1 VLTVLLDRVHKHRL
15 VESFKMRTLS
25 QSARDLATGTSSR
38 LLVED
43 CLARIVDVAGEG
55 RRAFLKVH
63 ADQARAAAD
72 YVDTLRRHGA
82 APSRFAGIPVSVKDL
97 FDIAGD
103 VTTAGSVAL
112 CDAPAA
118 KRDAAVVARMRGAGF
133 IPIGRTNMTEFAYSG
148 IGLNPHYGTPCNPY
162 DRATGRIPGG
172 SSSGAAVSVTDGM
185 AVAAL
190 GTDTGGSCR
199 IPAALCG
206 IVGYKP
212 TARRIP
218 TDGVLP
224 LSSTL
229 DSVGP
234 LAPTVA
240 CCAALD
246 AVMAGEEPVD
256 LTPYRVD
263 GLRLAAP
270 QTGVLDGMDQAVAT
284 AYAAVVS
291 RLAKA
296 GTKIVDLPFAE
307 FNDIATFNRY
317 GGFLAS
323 EAYAWHRRL
332 IETRGGMYDPRVLAR
347 MMRGKDQDAAHYI
360 DLIRGRAD
368 LIGRV
373 AAISVD
379 YDALIMPTVP
389 IIAPPLAWLEAE
401 EQFRAVNL
409 LVLRNTT
416 IANVLDRCAI
426 SIPCHRRGDAPVGL
440 MLVGEHGADRRLF
453 AIAAAVEKIVSPELS
468 EP

>member
-1 VLTVLLDRVHKHRL
+1 
-15 VESFKMRTLS
+15 MRTLS
-25 QSARDLATGTSSR
+25 RSAHDLATGTSSR

-43 CLARIVDVAGEG
+43 CLARIADAAGEG
-55 RRAFLKVH
+55 QRAFLKVH
-63 ADQARAAAD
+63 ADQARLAAD
-72 YVDTLRRHGA
+72 YIDTLRRHGA

-112 CDAPAA
+112 RDAPAA
-118 KRDAAVVARMRGAGF
+118 KRDAAVVARMRAAGF

-148 IGLNPHYGTPCNPY
+148 VGLNPHYGTPCNPY

-206 IVGYKP
+206 VVGCKP

-224 LSSTL
+224 LSFTL

-240 CCAALD
+240 CCAAID
-246 AVMAGEEPVD
+246 AVMAGEEPDD

-270 QTGVLDGMDQAVAT
+270 QTVVLDGLDQAVAT
-284 AYAAVVS
+284 AHADAVS

-296 GTKIVDLPFAE
+296 GTKIVDLPLAE
-307 FNDIATFNRY
+307 FNNIATLNRY
-317 GGFLAS
+317 GGFAAS

-332 IETRGGMYDPRVLAR
+332 IETRGRMYDPRVLVR

-360 DLIRGRAD
+360 ELIRARAD

-373 AAISVD
+373 AAISGH

-389 IIAPPLAWLEAE
+389 IIAPPLAWLEDE

-426 SIPCHRRGDAPVGL
+426 SIPCHRRGGAPVGL
-440 MLVGEHGADRRLF
+440 MLVGEHGADRRLL
-453 AIAAAVEKIVSPELS
+453 AIAAAVEKIVSPELDES
-468 EP
+468 